1 MGKLPTSY
9 GLATGKQSGV
19 MNLGPHKL
27 ARYTTDTVT
36 AATSSAYKKL
46 MSIAKTHSVTHTHLM
61 LNVVYVLLYRVVLEV
76 RTTQSFRSISVFAT
90 LTKTKIMLNGSLL
103 CCDNTVLLVHRL
115 I

>member
-46 MSIAKTHSVTHTHLM
+46 MSIAKTHSVTHTP
-61 LNVVYVLLYRVVLEV
+61 NAKRCV
-76 RTTQSFRSISVFAT
+76 RIIVSCRIRSQ
-90 LTKTKIMLNGSLL
+90 N
-103 CCDNTVLLVHRL
+103 NTVVQKHFS
-115 I
+115 ICYTNKN